1 MSLPD
6 FTRFSFDNVDDAIA
20 ATTDRVRRV
29 GTETTTDCLGRV
41 LAADV
46 AADRDSPPTD
56 VSALDGYAVRAAEVG
71 PPLPVAGQ
79 CAAGDPPSMLPP
91 ATAMRIFTGAP
102 IPAGA
107 DAVVKRED
115 ATETDR
121 HVAFATDPITPGRH
135 IRRRGENA
143 AARDVIV
150 PAGRGITPGVAAA
163 LSTVGT
169 TEPPV
174 RSPVRVAIL
183 TTGDEVV
190 PPSAT
195 PMAHQIRNSNAVSI
209 AAVLTPRRW
218 IHLTHTNHVPDDPD
232 TLAAAIT
239 AILPDVDA
247 VLLAG
252 GVSMGDHDHVPG
264 AARAAGGEVIFHG
277 LAIRPGKPL
286 LSAVT
291 PDGVAI
297 IGLPGN
303 PVSATVNTRRFVL
316 PVLSAMTDLTPP
328 PPEIVTVDDP
338 DDKTL
343 PLTWFRLARRTAPGH
358 VAVLPGR
365 GSGDVAALAA
375 SDGFVEQPANTPAA
389 DVTRFHAW

>member
-1 MSLPD
+1 MPLPD
-6 FTRFSFDNVDDAIA
+6 FSTFAFADIDAAIE
-20 ATTDRVRRV
+20 ATTARVRRV
-29 GTETTTDCLGRV
+29 GTETTTDPLGRV

-46 AADRDSPPTD
+46 TADRDSPPTD
-56 VSALDGYAVRAAEVG
+56 VSAMDGYAVRSTETDA
-71 PPLPVAGQ
+71 PLRVAGQ

-91 ATAMRIFTGAP
+91 AAAMRIFTGAP
-102 IPAGA
+102 IPTGA

-115 ATETDR
+115 ATETDG
-121 HVAFATDPITPGRH
+121 HVTFANDPITPGRH

-143 AARDVIV
+143 AAGDVIV
-150 PAGRGITPGVAAA
+150 PAGRIITPGVAAA

-169 TEPPV
+169 AEPPV

-195 PMAHQIRNSNAVSI
+195 PMPHQIRNSNAVSI

-218 IHLTHTNHVPDDPD
+218 IAINHTDHVPDDPD
-232 TLAAAIT
+232 TLTAAIA

-264 AARAAGGEVIFHG
+264 VTRAAGGEVIFHG
-277 LAIRPGKPL
+277 LPIRPGKPL

-316 PVLSAMTDLTPP
+316 PVLAAMTDLSPP

-343 PLTWFRLARRTAPGH
+343 PLTWMRLARRTAPGRI
-358 VAVLPGR
+358 AVVHGR
-365 GSGDVAALAA
+365 GSGDIAALAA
-375 SDGFVEQPANTPAA
+375 SDGFVEQPAGNTAA
-389 DVTRFHAW
+389 DATRFHAW